1 MKTEETTYE
10 MLFEGGERL
19 KSGRLVEMSVF
30 LRTQGNLPLR
40 SEEMKD

>member
-19 KSGRLVEMSVF
+19 KSGRLVEMSF